1 MYDFSKTY
9 YGYSFDENARNEDIV
24 VKFKTPEEAIDAA
37 IKENPNADNVYIFDY
52 YPFKY
57 EVDVNEVLDMNNAY
71 ARSHINGYLF
81 DNIEEKDKAELSKS
95 FTKVFQ
101 EWVKEMGLYK
111 EFGTFEGP
119 VVYDLYQYKKNLKFE
134 EEIGGN
140 GK

>member
-24 VKFKTPEEAIDAA
+24 VKFKTPEEAMDAA
-37 IKENPNADNVYIFDY
+37 IKENPAADEVYIFDY
-52 YPFKY
+52 YPFEY
-57 EVDVNEVLDMNNAY
+57 EVDVNEVLDINNAY
-71 ARSHINGYLF
+71 ARSHIDGYLF
-81 DNIEEKDKAELSKS
+81 DNIEKKDKAELSKS
-95 FTKVFQ
+95 LTKVFQ

-119 VVYDLYQYKKNLKFE
+119 VVYDLYQYKKNLRLE
-134 EEIGGN
+134 EELRDN

>member
-24 VKFKTPEEAIDAA
+24 VKFKTPEEAMDAA
-37 IKENPNADNVYIFDY
+37 IKENPAADEVYIFDY

-57 EVDVNEVLDMNNAY
+57 EVDVDNVLRVNDDYANEHVD
-71 ARSHINGYLF
+71 IYLF
-81 DNIEEKDKAELSKS
+81 DNLERKGKKELSKS
-95 FTKVFQ
+95 LTKVFQ
-101 EWVKEMGLYK
+101 EWVKEKGLYK

-119 VVYDLYQYKKNLKFE
+119 VIYDLYQYKKNLRLE
-134 EEIGGN
+134 EELRDN

>member
-24 VKFKTPEEAIDAA
+24 VKFKTPEEAMDAA

-57 EVDVNEVLDMNNAY
+57 EVDANEVLDMNNAY
-71 ARSHINGYLF
+71 ARSHIDGYLF
-81 DNIEEKDKAELSKS
+81 DNIEEKDKEELSKS

-119 VVYDLYQYKKNLKFE
+119 VVYDLYQYKKNLKLE
-134 EEIGGN
+134 EELRDN

>member
-24 VKFKTPEEAIDAA
+24 VKFKTPEEAMDAA

-57 EVDVNEVLDMNNAY
+57 EVDANEVLDLNNAY
-71 ARSHINGYLF
+71 ARSHIDGYLF
-81 DNIEEKDKAELSKS
+81 DNIEEKDKEELSES

-111 EFGTFEGP
+111 DFGTFEGP
-119 VVYDLYQYKKNLKFE
+119 VVYDLYQYKKNLKLE
-134 EEIGGN
+134 EELRDN